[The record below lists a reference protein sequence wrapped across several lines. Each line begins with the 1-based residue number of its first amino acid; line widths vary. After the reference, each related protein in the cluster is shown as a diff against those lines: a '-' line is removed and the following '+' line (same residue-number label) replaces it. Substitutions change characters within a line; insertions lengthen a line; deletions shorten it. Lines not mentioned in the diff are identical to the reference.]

1 MQFIWANYTI
11 FPTVNSVG
19 EYYFMPRF
27 DLLHENISKS
37 LGLEI
42 DIETFAPFYD
52 LFIEKKVGKKYLLT
66 EEGTV
71 SQYLYFINQGAA
83 YIYYLNAASE
93 ITVMQF
99 GLEGYWITDMYS
111 FLTGKTGVY
120 NIETLE
126 PCDLLCIER
135 LFRILTQNAFIAQ
148 QNRIAKTNSESAEH
162 RYLEFSKLYPHFIQR
177 IPQYLIASYLGI
189 KPQSLSR
196 IRHQLSKK

>member
-1 MQFIWANYTI
+1 
-11 FPTVNSVG
+11 
-19 EYYFMPRF
+19 MPRF

-126 PCDLLCIER
+126 PCDLLCIDLVNYEKAMAKIPYIER